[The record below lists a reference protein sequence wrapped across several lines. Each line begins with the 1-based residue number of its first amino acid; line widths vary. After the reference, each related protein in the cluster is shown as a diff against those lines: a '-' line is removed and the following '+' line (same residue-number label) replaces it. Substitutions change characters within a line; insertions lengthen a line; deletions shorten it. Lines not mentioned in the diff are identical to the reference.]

1 MTPVAGDGVKRPG
14 EGLRRVEREIIGE
27 KAAALGRAGERLEA
41 ALAELSRVARA
52 LADSADET
60 RRSELRAAY
69 RAAHALTRT
78 ARLHLL
84 IQREAVGLRSHRV
97 VDQQFPDP
105 APPPWL

>member
-1 MTPVAGDGVKRPG
+1 MTRSG
-14 EGLRRVEREIIGE
+14 EGLRRVETEIVGE

-41 ALAELSRVARA
+41 ALEELHGIARA
-52 LADSADET
+52 LANDPT
-60 RRSELRAAY
+60 RESELRAAY
-69 RAAHALTRT
+69 RDARRRART

-97 VDQQFPDP
+97 VDQQFPEP

>member
-1 MTPVAGDGVKRPG
+1 MSRKG
-14 EGLRRVEREIIGE
+14 EGFQRVEKEILGE

-41 ALAELSRVARA
+41 ALAELRA
-52 LADSADET
+52 VTAQLTNAGDDT
-60 RRSELRAAY
+60 RREALRGAY
-69 RAAHALTRT
+69 RAARARART

-97 VDQQFPDP
+97 VDQQFPEP

>member
-1 MTPVAGDGVKRPG
+1 MRPRG
-14 EGLRRVEREIIGE
+14 EGFRRVEKEIAGE

-41 ALAELSRVARA
+41 ALSDLRAVAV
-52 LADSADET
+52 LAATADET
-60 RRSELRAAY
+60 RRAELRDAY
-69 RAAHALTRT
+69 RAARQRART

-97 VDQQFPDP
+97 VDQQFPEP

>member
-1 MTPVAGDGVKRPG
+1 MSRSG
-14 EGLRRVEREIIGE
+14 EGLQRLDTEILAE

-41 ALAELSRVARA
+41 ALAELHAVARRLDDA
-52 LADSADET
+52 GDGA
-60 RRSELRAAY
+60 RVHELRAAY
-69 RAAHALTRT
+69 RAARERVRT

-97 VDQQFPDP
+97 VDQQFPEP